1 MLEINAL
8 IKEAMPLPVLSVEE
22 KVAANGIRMIAIQL
36 DVTGVANA
44 SEKDA
49 TVYLVF
55 KRTEDM
61 SDPILLGQKIRVAAA
76 TARNE
81 LRRIA

>member
-1 MLEINAL
+1 MTEINAL
-8 IKEAMPLPVLSVEE
+8 IKEAMPLPVMSVEE

-36 DVTGVANA
+36 DATGVANA
-44 SEKDA
+44 PEKA
-49 TVYLVF
+49 MTIYLAF
-55 KRTEDM
+55 RRTEDM

-76 TARNE
+76 TTRNE